1 MKSIN
6 KLILTV
12 AMLTTPI
19 FTFAEVIEI
28 ASFNLNKDVTY
39 QEFSVI
45 DKSIEKEHV
54 SKQPGFIS
62 KETAKG
68 EKGEW
73 LVVVHWK
80 TLKDAD
86 ASMNSFMQVKAAN
99 TFMSKIDTSAMVM
112 KRYTK

>member
-6 KLILTV
+6 KLILSL
-12 AMLTTPI
+12 AMLTSPI
-19 FTFAEVIEI
+19 FAFAEVIEV

-45 DKSIEKEHV
+45 DKTVEKEHV

-62 KETAKG
+62 RETAKG

-73 LVVVHWK
+73 LVVVHWE

-86 ASMNSFMQVKAAN
+86 ASMNSFMQAKAAS
-99 TFMSKIDTSAMVM
+99 TFMSKIDTSSMIM